1 MLQPQDYMCRQANAA
16 SMCVCVCV
24 CAHASA
30 CVCVFMHACVCVC
43 VYACVSINSF
53 AVYYIFN
60 LVPLPSNTAMPV
72 RFVIMMLVRYVSV
85 PVYCICIIAFVLY
98 CDAVH
103 IVAFETWANLSELD
117 KFTWM

>member
-1 MLQPQDYMCRQANAA
+1 MLPLCVYACVHV
-16 SMCVCVCV
+16 SVCVRA
-24 CAHASA
+24 CA
-30 CVCVFMHACVCVC
+30 CVC
-43 VYACVSINSF
+43 VYACVSVSSF

-85 PVYCICIIAFVLY
+85 PVYYICIVLY

-103 IVAFETWANLSELD
+103 IVTFETWANLSELN

>member
-1 MLQPQDYMCRQANAA
+1 MR
-16 SMCVCVCV
+16 VCV
-24 CAHASA
+24 CAHASV
-30 CVCVFMHACVCVC
+30 CLCMHVCVFVCACVC
-43 VYACVSINSF
+43 VYAYLSINSF

-103 IVAFETWANLSELD
+103 IVTFETWANLSELD